1 MIIYCLAKSAAWQK
15 VAGFSQNV
23 SDNDRFGA
31 IILNIVN
38 AFLNFSGDY
47 KTFAEDIY
55 RAKVAAKRNRLHQ
68 LELFADLMIG
78 YAYMQ
83 LGSYKKADAIIYKII
98 KATNN
103 NGMTTLL
110 YVAWYIM
117 SELHLKQNKYDVA
130 FGIVNNSLI
139 QLEKNNTTSE
149 YLLMLFKYNM
159 YKVMMFKKENEKADI
174 CISHAKYI
182 AEKYGINFTFDTDA
196 SHYIAVE
203 DDEVTLEEAG
213 ILADAPASQEDTSSG
228 SEGV

>member
-1 MIIYCLAKSAAWQK
+1 
-15 VAGFSQNV
+15 
-23 SDNDRFGA
+23 
-31 IILNIVN
+31 
-38 AFLNFSGDY
+38 
-47 KTFAEDIY
+47 
-55 RAKVAAKRNRLHQ
+55 
-68 LELFADLMIG
+68 
-78 YAYMQ
+78 MQ
-83 LGSYKKADAIIYKII
+83 LGSYKKADSIIYKII

-117 SELHLKQNKYDVA
+117 SELHLKQDKYDVA

-159 YKVMMFKKENEKADI
+159 YKVMMFKKENEKAEI

-182 AEKYGINFTFDTDA
+182 AEKYGINFTFDT
-196 SHYIAVE
+196 VE